1 MSLTGLEQPMG
12 DESSSKHLPS
22 TTGSTS
28 AESAVKRRGWV
39 SADFFTHN
47 YRVSGAVDVRRLPL
61 ADQLNDRTTSYLM
74 LEDAY
79 VSPIDR
85 PGDIT
90 ASYAIAALRKENVTM
105 AVLVSKEDGMSKKQ
119 SYGSYYGTSLKNV
132 FITVPQFEVRG
143 FLRTVGKFDLHAL
156 LATGTDRFM
165 PLLDSTTFASLKPEI
180 QFDGG
185 MILVNKDAVGVMCVQ
200 EDE

>member
-1 MSLTGLEQPMG
+1 MEDASSTNQFREGTA
-12 DESSSKHLPS
+12 SSSRSEQL
-22 TTGSTS
+22 
-28 AESAVKRRGWV
+28 VKRRGWV
-39 SADFFTHN
+39 TADFFTHS

-85 PGDIT
+85 PGEIT
-90 ASYAIAALRKENVTM
+90 ASYAVAVLRKENVTM
-105 AVLVSKEDGMSKKQ
+105 AVLATKEDGLSKKH
-119 SYGSYYGTSLKNV
+119 SYGSYFGTSLKNV

-143 FLRTVGKFDLHAL
+143 FLQTVGKFDLHAL

-165 PLLDSTTFASLKPEI
+165 PVLDSTTFASLKPDI

-185 MILVNKDAVGVMCVQ
+185 MILVNKDAVGVMCIK
-200 EDE
+200 EEE

>member
-1 MSLTGLEQPMG
+1 MTDDSLLRGLGTRKAETMSG
-12 DESSSKHLPS
+12 
-22 TTGSTS
+22 
-28 AESAVKRRGWV
+28 ESAVKRQGWV
-39 SADFFTHN
+39 TADFFTHS
-47 YRVSGAVDVRRLPL
+47 YRISGAVDVRRLPL

-90 ASYAIAALRKENVTM
+90 ASYAIAALRKENITM
-105 AVLVSKEDGMSKKQ
+105 TILAQKDDGLSKKQ
-119 SYGSYYGTSLKNV
+119 SYGSYFGTSLKNV
-132 FITVPQFEVRG
+132 FITVPQFELRG
-143 FLRTVGKFDLHAL
+143 FLQVVGKFDLHAL

-165 PLLDSTTFASLKPEI
+165 PLVDSTTFASVKPEI

-185 MILVNKDAVGVMCVQ
+185 MILVNKDTVGVMCVEQ
-200 EDE
+200 DAK

>member
-1 MSLTGLEQPMG
+1 MTEESFLRRISTPAEQ
-12 DESSSKHLPS
+12 
-22 TTGSTS
+22 T
-28 AESAVKRRGWV
+28 VKRHGWV
-39 SADFFTHN
+39 TVDFFTHS
-47 YRVSGAVDVRRLPL
+47 YRISGSVDVRRLPL

-90 ASYAIAALRKENVTM
+90 ASYAVAVLRKENITM
-105 AVLVSKEDGMSKKQ
+105 AVLAHKEDGLSKKQ
-119 SYGSYYGTSLKNV
+119 SYGSYFGTSLKNT
-132 FITVPQFEVRG
+132 FLTVPQFEVRG
-143 FLRTVGKFDLHAL
+143 FLQVVGKFDLHAL

-165 PLLDSTTFASLKPEI
+165 PILDGTTFASLKPDI

-185 MILVNKDAVGVMCVQ
+185 MILVNKDAVGVMCLKE
-200 EDE
+200 ED

>member
-1 MSLTGLEQPMG
+1 
-12 DESSSKHLPS
+12 
-22 TTGSTS
+22 
-28 AESAVKRRGWV
+28 
-39 SADFFTHN
+39 
-47 YRVSGAVDVRRLPL
+47 VDVRRLPL

-90 ASYAIAALRKENVTM
+90 ASYAMAALRKENITM
-105 AVLVSKEDGMSKKQ
+105 AVLVSRDDGLSKKH
-119 SYGSYYGTSLKNV
+119 SYGSYYGMSLKNV
-132 FITVPQFEVRG
+132 FLTVPQFEVRG
-143 FLRTVGKFDLHAL
+143 LLQIVGKFDLHAL

-165 PLLDSTTFASLKPEI
+165 PLLDGTTFASIKPDI

-185 MILVNKDAVGVMCVQ
+185 MILVNKDSVGVMCIM

>member
-1 MSLTGLEQPMG
+1 MT
-12 DESSSKHLPS
+12 
-22 TTGSTS
+22 
-28 AESAVKRRGWV
+28 
-39 SADFFTHN
+39 ADFFTHS

-61 ADQLNDRTTSYLM
+61 ADQLNDRTTSYLL

-105 AVLVSKEDGMSKKQ
+105 VVLVEKEDGMSKKE
-119 SYGSYYGTSLKNV
+119 SYGSYFGTSLRSV
-132 FITVPQFEVRG
+132 FITVPQFEMRG
-143 FLRTVGKFDLHAL
+143 FLRVVGKFDLHAL

-165 PLLDSTTFASLKPEI
+165 PLLEGTTFASFNTDF
-180 QFDGG
+180 QFNGG
-185 MILVNKDAVGVMCVQ
+185 MILVNKDAVGTMCV
-200 EDE
+200 EEVE

>member
-1 MSLTGLEQPMG
+1 
-12 DESSSKHLPS
+12 
-22 TTGSTS
+22 
-28 AESAVKRRGWV
+28 
-39 SADFFTHN
+39 
-47 YRVSGAVDVRRLPL
+47 VDVRRLPL

-90 ASYAIAALRKENVTM
+90 ASYAMAALRKENVTM
-105 AVLVSKEDGMSKKQ
+105 AVLVSRDDGLSKKH
-119 SYGSYYGTSLKNV
+119 SYGSYYGMSLKNV
-132 FITVPQFEVRG
+132 FLTVPQFEVRG
-143 FLRTVGKFDLHAL
+143 FLQIVGKFDLHSL

-165 PLLDSTTFASLKPEI
+165 PLLDGTTFASIKPDI

-185 MILVNKDAVGVMCVQ
+185 MILVNKDSVGVMCIM
-200 EDE
+200 EEE

>member
-1 MSLTGLEQPMG
+1 MTEPASLKRLGTEREIDLGADQ
-12 DESSSKHLPS
+12 
-22 TTGSTS
+22 
-28 AESAVKRRGWV
+28 AVKRKGWV
-39 SADFFTHN
+39 TVDFFTHS
-47 YRVSGAVDVRRLPL
+47 YRISGAVDVRRLPL

-90 ASYAIAALRKENVTM
+90 ASYAAAALRKENVTM
-105 AVLVSKEDGMSKKQ
+105 AILTSKEDGLSKKH
-119 SYGSYYGTSLKNV
+119 SYGSYFGTSLKNV

-143 FLRTVGKFDLHAL
+143 FLPVVGKFDLHAL
-156 LATGTDRFM
+156 LAIGTDRFM
-165 PLLDSTTFASLKPEI
+165 PLFDGTTFASIKPDI

-185 MILVNKDAVGVMCVQ
+185 MILVNKDTVGVMCVR

>member
-1 MSLTGLEQPMG
+1 MTEPAGLKRLGTEKEIGLGADQ
-12 DESSSKHLPS
+12 
-22 TTGSTS
+22 
-28 AESAVKRRGWV
+28 AVKRKGWV
-39 SADFFTHN
+39 TVDFFTHS
-47 YRVSGAVDVRRLPL
+47 YRISGAVDVRRLPL

-90 ASYAIAALRKENVTM
+90 ASYAAAALRKENVTM
-105 AVLVSKEDGMSKKQ
+105 AVLASKEDGLSKKQ
-119 SYGSYYGTSLKNV
+119 SYGSYFGTSLKNV

-143 FLRTVGKFDLHAL
+143 FLQVVGKFDLHAL

-165 PLLDSTTFASLKPEI
+165 PLVDGTTFASIKPDI

-185 MILVNKDAVGVMCVQ
+185 MILVNKDAVGVMCIR

>member
-1 MSLTGLEQPMG
+1 ME
-12 DESSSKHLPS
+12 DETTRKNPQSYGNASSA
-22 TTGSTS
+22 TDQ
-28 AESAVKRRGWV
+28 AVKRRGWV
-39 SADFFTHN
+39 LADFFTHS
-47 YRVSGAVDVRRLPL
+47 YRVSGSVDVRRLPL
-61 ADQLNDRTTSYLM
+61 ADQLNDRTTSYLL

-90 ASYAIAALRKENVTM
+90 ASYSIAALRKQNINM
-105 AVLVSKEDGMSKKQ
+105 AVLVSKDDGLSKKQ
-119 SYGSYYGTSLKNV
+119 SYGSYFGTSLRNV

-143 FLRTVGKFDLHAL
+143 FLQTVGKFDLHAL

-165 PLLDSTTFASLKPEI
+165 PLLDGTTFASLKPEI

-185 MILVNKDAVGVMCVQ
+185 MILVNKDAVGVMCVRD
-200 EDE
+200 ED

>member
-1 MSLTGLEQPMG
+1 MVGTNPQ
-12 DESSSKHLPS
+12 
-22 TTGSTS
+22 
-28 AESAVKRRGWV
+28 ESAVKRRGWV
-39 SADFFTHN
+39 TADFFTHS
-47 YRVSGAVDVRRLPL
+47 YRVSGAIDVRRLPL
-61 ADQLNDRTTSYLM
+61 ADQLNDPTTSYLM

-90 ASYAIAALRKENVTM
+90 ASYAIAALRKGNITM
-105 AVLVSKEDGMSKKQ
+105 AVLTSKEDGLAKKH
-119 SYGSYYGTSLKNV
+119 SYGSYFGTSLRSV

-143 FLRTVGKFDLHAL
+143 FLQIVGKFDLHSL

-165 PLLDSTTFASLKPEI
+165 PLVDGTTFASLKPEV

-185 MILVNKDAVGVMCVQ
+185 MILVNKDAVGVMCLK

>member
-1 MSLTGLEQPMG
+1 MDEPTSLRRLGA
-12 DESSSKHLPS
+12 DA
-22 TTGSTS
+22 TGSS
-28 AESAVKRRGWV
+28 ASEPAVKRRGWV
-39 SADFFTHN
+39 TADFFTHS
-47 YRVSGAVDVRRLPL
+47 YRVSGSVDVRRLPL

-90 ASYAIAALRKENVTM
+90 ASYTVAALRKENVTM
-105 AVLVSKEDGMSKKQ
+105 AVLAHKEDGLSKKH
-119 SYGSYYGTSLKNV
+119 SYGSYFGTSLRNV

-143 FLRTVGKFDLHAL
+143 FLQTVGKFDLHAL

-165 PLLDSTTFASLKPEI
+165 PLLDGTTFASLKPEI

-185 MILVNKDAVGVMCVQ
+185 TILVNKDAVGVMCVH
-200 EDE
+200 EEE

>member
-1 MSLTGLEQPMG
+1 MEDASSTNQFREGTAGSSRSEQ
-12 DESSSKHLPS
+12 L
-22 TTGSTS
+22 
-28 AESAVKRRGWV
+28 VKRRGWV
-39 SADFFTHN
+39 TADFFTHS

-85 PGDIT
+85 PGEIT
-90 ASYAIAALRKENVTM
+90 ASYAVAVLRKENVTM
-105 AVLVSKEDGMSKKQ
+105 AVLATKEDGLSKKH
-119 SYGSYYGTSLKNV
+119 SYGSYFGTSLKNV

-143 FLRTVGKFDLHAL
+143 FLQTVGKFDLHAL

-165 PLLDSTTFASLKPEI
+165 PVLDSTTFASLKPDI

-185 MILVNKDAVGVMCVQ
+185 MILVNKDAVGVMCIK
-200 EDE
+200 EEE

>member
-1 MSLTGLEQPMG
+1 MVDQSDLRRLGTSQAG
-12 DESSSKHLPS
+12 SS
-22 TTGSTS
+22 T

-39 SADFFTHN
+39 TADFFTHS
-47 YRVSGAVDVRRLPL
+47 YRISGAVDVRRLPL

-90 ASYAIAALRKENVTM
+90 ASYAVAALRKDNVTM
-105 AVLVSKEDGMSKKQ
+105 AVLSSKEDGLSKKH
-119 SYGSYYGTSLKNV
+119 SYGSYFGTSLKNV
-132 FITVPQFEVRG
+132 FITVPEFEVRG
-143 FLRTVGKFDLHAL
+143 FLQAMGKFDLHAL

-165 PLLDSTTFASLKPEI
+165 PLVDGTTFASLKPEI

-185 MILVNKDAVGVMCVQ
+185 MILVNKGAVGVMCVK

>member
-1 MSLTGLEQPMG
+1 MADAFSMKRLSTDPTDAAASEQV
-12 DESSSKHLPS
+12 
-22 TTGSTS
+22 
-28 AESAVKRRGWV
+28 VKRRGWV
-39 SADFFTHN
+39 AADFFTHS
-47 YRVSGAVDVRRLPL
+47 YRISGSVDVRRLPL

-90 ASYAIAALRKENVTM
+90 ASYEMAALRKGNVTM
-105 AVLVSKEDGMSKKQ
+105 AVLSNREEGLSKKH
-119 SYGSYYGTSLKNV
+119 SYGSYFSMSLKNV
-132 FITVPQFEVRG
+132 FLTLPQFEVRG
-143 FLRTVGKFDLHAL
+143 YLQIVGKFDLHAL

-165 PLLDSTTFASLKPEI
+165 PLLDATTFSTLKPEI

-185 MILVNKDAVGVMCVQ
+185 MILVNKDAVGVMCLRQ
-200 EDE
+200 DE

>member
-1 MSLTGLEQPMG
+1 MN
-12 DESSSKHLPS
+12 ESSSRRSSGDKA
-22 TTGSTS
+22 GSTRP
-28 AESAVKRRGWV
+28 EQAVKRRGWV
-39 SADFFTHN
+39 SADFFTHS
-47 YRVSGAVDVRRLPL
+47 YRVSGSVDVRRLPL

-79 VSPIDR
+79 ISPIDH

-90 ASYAIAALRKENVTM
+90 ASYAIAALRKENITM
-105 AVLVSKEDGMSKKQ
+105 AVLVAKEDGLSKKH
-119 SYGSYYGTSLKNV
+119 SYGSYFSASLKNV

-143 FLRTVGKFDLHAL
+143 YLQVVGKFDLHSL

-165 PLLDSTTFASLKPEI
+165 PLLDGVTFASLKPEV

-185 MILVNKDAVGVMCVQ
+185 MILVNKDVVGVMCIK
-200 EDE
+200 EEG